1 MSAEPSNNQPLV
13 SIGIP
18 TYNRP
23 AGLRHTL
30 ECVTKQTY
38 RNLEIVV
45 SNNASPDDETDAIIR
60 SYAANDDRIKYYK
73 QDTNIGVFRNFEFV
87 LTKATGKYFVWFAD
101 DDSCEPEFIGE
112 TVACLERDDDVALA
126 MCEIRFVDE
135 MSGAESTMRLSSI
148 SVARATRD
156 WAADRR
162 LFFDISTEPV
172 FMCIYG
178 VYRTSV
184 LKDCE
189 RLDFTSPWKKIVAG
203 SEIPFLSQI
212 AVRGKIVSVP
222 GVLKTYRS
230 HAGSAYIR
238 ERSRLRGLD
247 HIIRNTEL
255 RILVTLTAL
264 RSGLALKDRVTLALT
279 PWPSSFVGA
288 KKVVRHKLGSLINFA
303 LGSSANR

>member
-1 MSAEPSNNQPLV
+1 MSAETSINQPLV

-38 RNLEIVV
+38 KNLEIVV

-73 QDTNIGVFRNFEFV
+73 QDTNIGAWRNFEFV
-87 LTKATGKYFVWFAD
+87 LAKATGKYFVWFAD
-101 DDSCEPEFIGE
+101 DDSCEPAFVEEI
-112 TVACLERDDDVALA
+112 VACLEQDDDIALA
-126 MCEIRFVDE
+126 MCGVRFVDE
-135 MSGAESTMRLSSI
+135 MLGAESTMRLTAI
-148 SVARATRD
+148 SVARTTRD
-156 WAADRR
+156 WGADRR
-162 LFFDISTEPV
+162 LFFDITVEHL

-184 LKDCE
+184 LKGCE
-189 RLDFTSPWKKIVAG
+189 RLDFTSVWKKMIAIN
-203 SEIPFLSQI
+203 EIPFLSQI

-222 GVLKTYRS
+222 GVFKTYRS
-230 HAGSAYIR
+230 HAGSTYVR

-247 HIIRNTEL
+247 YIIRNTEV
-255 RILVTLTAL
+255 RILLTLIAL
-264 RSGLALKDRVTLALT
+264 RSDLALRDRVSLALT

-288 KKVVRHKLGSLINFA
+288 KKVVRHKLGALINFA
-303 LGSSANR
+303 LSSSANH